1 MDMTTFKIECNY
13 ELPAFVQEAIGLR
26 LDTILAQNG
35 SVFLGNPISL
45 SCLSNVILKF
55 TNDRSWMIPAPLFQ
69 LFSRGHESYAGNL
82 FGAEIARND
91 RHEYDVRNPESN
103 PHQGYALH
111 FSSKNFGKVVKIV
124 GIGEVRKEDVVT
136 AGQEEDVECFF
147 PKGSVLPDIISIDK
161 RTLEAIGF
169 LFDTGKWLYIFPNGE
184 GDLGFDVDVDI
195 SPEELIS
202 NWETLDDE
210 PKPLLILQVFE

>member
-1 MDMTTFKIECNY
+1 MTTFKIECHF
-13 ELPAFVQEAIGLR
+13 ELPAFVQEAIGLNFNLVIAR
-26 LDTILAQNG
+26 NG
-35 SVFLGNPISL
+35 SAFLGDKVEISCI
-45 SCLSNVILKF
+45 SDIILIF
-55 TNDRSWMIPAPLFQ
+55 TNERGWMIPAPLFQ

-91 RHEYDVRNPESN
+91 RPEYDVRKPESD
-103 PHQGYALH
+103 PHQDYVLH

-136 AGQEEDVECFF
+136 AGQEEEIKWFF
-147 PKGSVLPDIISIDK
+147 PKGTVLPDIISIDK

-169 LFDTGKWLYIFPNGE
+169 LFDTGKWLYIFPG
-184 GDLGFDVDVDI
+184 GQGHFRFDVDVDI

-210 PKPLLILQVFE
+210 PKPLQILQVFE

>member
-1 MDMTTFKIECNY
+1 MTTFKIECHF
-13 ELPAFVQEAIGLR
+13 ELPAFVQEIIGLTM
-26 LDTILAQNG
+26 DTILADSG
-35 SVFLGNPISL
+35 TVFLGDPISL
-45 SCLSNVILKF
+45 NCWSDIILSFN
-55 TNDRSWMIPAPLFQ
+55 NDHWMIPAPWLQFA
-69 LFSRGHESYAGNL
+69 SKGNESYAGNL
-82 FGAEIARND
+82 YGVEITKKDRPDYSIRNS
-91 RHEYDVRNPESN
+91 EENP
-103 PHQGYALH
+103 QKGYYMH

-136 AGQEEDVECFF
+136 AGQEEEIECFF
-147 PKGSVLPDIISIDK
+147 PKGTVLPDVISIDK

-169 LFDTGKWLYIFPNGE
+169 LFDTGKWLYIFPG
-184 GDLGFDVDVDI
+184 GQGHFRFDVDVDI